1 MLQPKNPTKY
11 NIKIL
16 KIVVKSTFATKKI
29 LKMFT
34 KKQNKNRSEVKN
46 QKMNS
51 VFLRY
56 FRNIHIK
63 VKVGVVQSGS
73 RRINAQNLKKK
84 LVDFN

>member
-1 MLQPKNPTKY
+1 
-11 NIKIL
+11 
-16 KIVVKSTFATKKI
+16 
-29 LKMFT
+29 
-34 KKQNKNRSEVKN
+34 
-46 QKMNS
+46 MNS